1 MFNLQ
6 EIYFF
11 TILFFFTF
19 SFYSYIIYVFFF
31 IYGANFS
38 FILYC
43 PFICDKELSVDG
55 PYWPFYLKLSNTRLW
70 RSGSWAPA
78 LTLSALDFS
87 RSNILSLRRHRTF
100 FFFCLD
106 SEWMTICTF
115 CVAQGNNCA
124 LISSKGLH
132 SFIRFSAYDSPWA
145 TVRRLLSLTPE
156 YHCEFFRPPDSL
168 LICYSL
174 LTGSRWLSASRSHR
188 LSVLWTLC
196 FLMDLPPTTLSWCL
210 RCCSFLNSLLYWSLR
225 EKSASLFP
233 LQTGSFW
240 SQYL

>member
-1 MFNLQ
+1 MWQGAQCRWTVLAILLEALQ
-6 EIYFF
+6 HQAMEERLLSSSTHSLCPRFLQIE
-11 TILFFFTF
+11 
-19 SFYSYIIYVFFF
+19 YSI
-31 IYGANFS
+31 S
-38 FILYC
+38 
-43 PFICDKELSVDG
+43 S
-55 PYWPFYLKLSNTRLW
+55 
-70 RSGSWAPA
+70 
-78 LTLSALDFS
+78 LTQD
-87 RSNILSLRRHRTF
+87 I

-132 SFIRFSAYDSPWA
+132 SFIRFSAHDSPWA

-156 YHCEFFRPPDSL
+156 YHREFFRPPDSL

-174 LTGSRWLSASRSHR
+174 LTGSRWLSASRSHH

-196 FLMDLPPTTLSWCL
+196 FLMDLPPTILSWCL

-225 EKSASLFP
+225 EKSVSLFP